1 MNSRIPAIVLNCEAH
16 GGLGIVRS
24 LGRLGVSV
32 FAVHRDRFAPAK
44 FSRYAARGCRWD
56 FASASVSESL
66 AFMQRTGR
74 EIGRPALVFA
84 CDDDTAMFVANNAAA
99 LSGRFL
105 FQQTPAD
112 LISSLASKQGLYQLA
127 TLHHIPTPATR
138 FPKSRADVLS
148 SVGDMAFPVLLKGID
163 GLRLARNTGKKMV
176 ICHSLN
182 ELLANYETLEDP
194 ERPNLMI
201 QEYIPG
207 GADSVWMF
215 NGYFNSHS
223 DCLVSFTG
231 KKLRQ
236 CPIHTGATSL
246 GICLKNQAV
255 EESVRGFMK
264 AVGYRGMLDVGMR
277 YDVRDGKYKV
287 LDVNPRIGATFRLFV
302 DTYGMDVARAYYLDM
317 TGQPVTTSAV
327 LEGRRWIVEDM
338 DASASVHYWLERSLT
353 LRAWIQSLRGVQEA
367 GYLCGDDPAP
377 AALRAMSVVRRLA
390 SRLLHKL
397 TCWTMPF
404 RRAFEIVDPAKSAKH
419 I

>member
-1 MNSRIPAIVLNCEAH
+1 MNRRIPAIVLNCEAH

-32 FAVHRDRFAPAK
+32 FAVHKDHFAPAK
-44 FSRYAARGCRWD
+44 FSRYATRGFRWD
-56 FASASVSESL
+56 FASASVSDSL

-74 EIGRPALVFA
+74 AIGRPALVFA

-99 LSGRFL
+99 LEERFL
-105 FQQTPAD
+105 FQQTPAA
-112 LISSLASKQGLYQLA
+112 LISSLASKRGLYKLA

-138 FPKSRADVLS
+138 FPESRADVLS
-148 SVGDMAFPVLLKGID
+148 RISDMTFPVLLKGID

-176 ICHSLN
+176 ICHNFN
-182 ELLANYETLEDP
+182 ELLANYDDLEDP
-194 ERPNLMI
+194 DQPNLMI

-223 DCLVSFTG
+223 ECLVSFTG

-246 GICLKNQAV
+246 GICLKNQDV
-255 EESVRGFMK
+255 EESVKAFMK

-277 YDVRDGKYKV
+277 YDLRDGKYKV

-302 DTYGMDVARAYYLDM
+302 DSGGMDVARAYYLDM
-317 TGQPVTTSAV
+317 TGQPVRTSDV
-327 LEGRRWIVEDM
+327 HQGRRWIVEDM
-338 DASASVHYWLERSLT
+338 DASATVHYWLERSLT
-353 LRAWIQSLRGVQEA
+353 LRAWMQSLRGIQEA
-367 GYLCGDDPAP
+367 GYLCVDDPVP
-377 AALRAMSVVRRLA
+377 AALRAMSVARRLG
-390 SRLLHKL
+390 SRVFHKL
-397 TCWTMPF
+397 TGWMIPSGS
-404 RRAFEIVDPAKSAKH
+404 ALHIGDPAKAAKH

>member
-194 ERPNLMI
+194 EGPNLMI

-277 YDVRDGKYKV
+277 YDVRDRKYKV

-302 DTYGMDVARAYYLDM
+302 DTDGMDVARAYYLDM

-367 GYLCGDDPAP
+367 GYVCGDDPAP

-390 SRLLHKL
+390 SRFFHKL
-397 TCWTMPF
+397 TCRTMPF